1 MAELTSLKGIGEKT
15 AAAFNRLGI
24 FSAEELIQHY
34 PRDYEVF
41 EEPKPIYKLTPG
53 RIMTVAGV
61 LQQDAVINR
70 FNGMTIVNA
79 YLSDMTGKLQLSWFN
94 APFMKNNLKA
104 GMHLVFRGRVYE
116 KNGRLVMNQ
125 PKLYTFETYRE
136 KYEGKMMPLY
146 PLTKGL
152 SNSTVMKAAAE
163 ALSLYGRAI
172 EFLPERIID
181 KYDLSSA
188 ETALIRL
195 HFPRNE
201 EELKKAR
208 ERAVFNEFFIRML
221 AGAKLS
227 DNARKTASTHRCR
240 PDLRMIK
247 FIAGL
252 PFELTKDQAGAYKEI
267 VSDMNSGHVMNRLVE
282 GDVGSGKTIVA
293 VLAMINAVLN
303 GYQAVIMA
311 PTAVLAK
318 QHFDTINGLL
328 ERNTEL
334 CDGTLDQINTCLLT
348 GNMSQADKKIAL
360 NRIKNKEADIIIG
373 THALFQENVEY
384 ADLGLIVTDE
394 QHRFGVGQR
403 EAMFKKGEAPH
414 TLIMSATPIPRTL
427 AIILYSNT
435 DISIIGSRPEGRIPI
450 KNCVVGPGYRKT
462 AYKFIYDEIKKGR
475 QAYIIC
481 PAIEKPDE
489 EEIAQS
495 KYMAAMAELENVND
509 YSSKLKKLFPPEV
522 RISVLHGRMK
532 GDEKERVM
540 ESFKKHETDLLI
552 STTVIEVGVDV
563 PNSTVM
569 MIENADRFGLAE
581 LHQLR
586 GRVGRGKFQSYC
598 IMINTSDS
606 DKAEE
611 RLGILN
617 NSNDGFRIAE
627 EDLKLRGPGDM
638 FGFKQSGDDNYR
650 LADIYTDQEIMQKA
664 KAAVTEITE
673 DDPELDRD
681 EDQRLRRMLLR
692 FMEKGSIM

>member
-41 EEPKPIYKLTPG
+41 EEPKPIYELTPG

-125 PKLYTFETYRE
+125 PKLYTFDTYRE

-163 ALSLYGRAI
+163 ALSLYGRAT

-188 ETALIRL
+188 EAALIRL

-227 DNARKTASTHRCR
+227 DNARKTVSTHRCR

-293 VLAMINAVLN
+293 VLAMMNAVLN

-328 ERNTEL
+328 EHNTEL

-348 GNMSQADKKIAL
+348 GNMSQAEKRIAL
-360 NRIKNKEADIIIG
+360 NRIKNKDADIIIG

-450 KNCVVGPGYRKT
+450 KNCVVWPGYRKT
-462 AYKFIYDEIKKGR
+462 AYRFIYDEIKKGR

-509 YSSKLKKLFPPEV
+509 YSAKLKKLFPPEV
-522 RISVLHGRMK
+522 RIGVLHGRMK

-617 NSNDGFRIAE
+617 NSNDGFKIAE